1 MSELNKSIEHINSDS
16 NQYIRKKI
24 EVSSNEK
31 LKDSKE
37 YLTIIIPTFNENK
50 NIIPLLKKLINL
62 SQEWNIEILVIDD
75 DSPDRTAE
83 IVKDFSHLEPRVRL
97 IQRIGRSGLAS
108 AIKEGIFTSK
118 NNLIGVMDA
127 DGQHE
132 CETIYNAAKKL
143 KDENLDMVIG
153 SRFNKESNINGL
165 SKNRTIGS
173 SFANKIARFSLSK
186 KYINITDYMSGCMV
200 LNQSKTIDFIKKVDI
215 NGYKFL
221 YELLAISKGKLN
233 VKEIPLNFKPRI
245 YGQSKFDLPII
256 WDFVLSVI
264 HSLMCRII
272 PRRAISFGLVGSSG
286 IVVQL
291 LSTSILMS
299 SVKFPFEKAIIFGAL
314 IAASSNYLINNMLTF
329 RSFKLK
335 NLKLIRGLIK
345 FLIVSSL
352 PIIANVG
359 LATTY
364 YNNISESTFWA
375 QIAGIIVVFIW
386 NYAASSRFVWNTP

>member
-1 MSELNKSIEHINSDS
+1 
-16 NQYIRKKI
+16 
-24 EVSSNEK
+24 
-31 LKDSKE
+31 
-37 YLTIIIPTFNENK
+37 
-50 NIIPLLKKLINL
+50 
-62 SQEWNIEILVIDD
+62 
-75 DSPDRTAE
+75 
-83 IVKDFSHLEPRVRL
+83 
-97 IQRIGRSGLAS
+97 
-108 AIKEGIFTSK
+108 
-118 NNLIGVMDA
+118 MDA

-132 CETIYNAAKKL
+132 CETIFNAAKKL
-143 KDENLDMVIG
+143 RNENLDLVLG
-153 SRFNKESNINGL
+153 SRFNKNSNLNGL
-165 SKNRTIGS
+165 SRNRTKGS
-173 SFANKIARFSLSK
+173 SLANKIARFSLSK
-186 KYINITDYMSGCMV
+186 KYKNITDYMSGCIV
-200 LNQSKTIDFIKKVDI
+200 LDQNKTVEFIKKVDI

-233 VKEIPLNFKPRI
+233 VREIPLNFKPRT
-245 YGQSKFDLPII
+245 YGQSKLDIPVI

-264 HSLMCRII
+264 HSLMFRII
-272 PRRAISFGLVGSSG
+272 PRRAISFGFVGSSG
-286 IVVQL
+286 VIVQL

-299 SVKFPFEKAIIFGAL
+299 SMKFPFEKAIIFGAL

-335 NLKLIRGLIK
+335 NFQLLKGLMK

-364 YNNISESTFWA
+364 YNNISKSTFWA